1 MKYHKDRVLVFA
13 CPHIPFEH
21 SKYLDFLI
29 DVRDRVGCGTIVC
42 CGDLVDNHALSMNWD
57 TDPNGR
63 SPADEIGEA
72 KKRLK
77 KWFRAFPKVLL
88 TRGNHDSRV
97 DLKAKHVGLPQECFL
112 PFRDIWEL
120 PKDWQDAWSWQID
133 GVKYMHGTGF
143 SGDNAPEKASVMNRQ
158 SCVIGHIHHVCKAG
172 YMASNR
178 DCILYMGV
186 GCGIDLH
193 SYAFNYDRDF
203 VKRPVLGCGVVT
215 DNGKYAQVFKMEL

>member
-1 MKYHKDRVLVFA
+1 MKYHKDRILVFA

-21 SKYLDFLI
+21 KKYLDFLI

-57 TDPNGR
+57 ADPNGK

-77 KWFRAFPKVLL
+77 KWFKVFPKVLL
-88 TRGNHDSRV
+88 TRGNHDARV

-120 PKDWQDAWSWQID
+120 PKEWKDAWSWQLD

-143 SGDNAPEKASVMNRQ
+143 SGDNAPEKATVSNRQ
-158 SCVIGHIHHVCKAG
+158 ACVIGHVHHVCKAG

-193 SYAFNYDRDF
+193 SFAFNYDRDF
-203 VKRPVLGCGVVT
+203 TKRPVLGCGVVT
-215 DNGKYAQVFKMEL
+215 DSGRFAQVMKMEL

>member
-1 MKYHKDRVLVFA
+1 MKNDRVLVFS

-21 SKYLDFLI
+21 PKYLDFLL
-29 DVRDRVGCGTIVC
+29 DVKDRVKCGTVVC
-42 CGDLVDNHALSMNWD
+42 CGDLVDNHTISSYD
-57 TDPNGR
+57 PDPNGK

-77 KWFRAFPKVLL
+77 RWFKAFPRVLL

-97 DLKAKHVGLPQECFL
+97 DLKARHVHLPKEVFQ
-112 PFRDIWEL
+112 PFRNIWEL
-120 PKDWQDAWSWQID
+120 PKGWQDAWSWQLD

-143 SGDNAPEKASVMNRQ
+143 SGDNAPEKAAVMNRQ

-172 YMASNR
+172 YTASNR
-178 DCILYMGV
+178 DCILFMGV

-215 DNGKYAQVFKMEL
+215 DGGKFAQVFRMEL